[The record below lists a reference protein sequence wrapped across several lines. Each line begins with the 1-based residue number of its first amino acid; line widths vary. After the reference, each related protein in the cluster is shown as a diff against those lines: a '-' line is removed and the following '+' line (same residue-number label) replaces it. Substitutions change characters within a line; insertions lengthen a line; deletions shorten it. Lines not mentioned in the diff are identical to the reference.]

1 MSSSSDSELLA
12 QQVSGLNEKIRRLEQ
27 RLAEVEQVNSRLEK
41 AALITAR
48 SLQEISGHWNA
59 VYEAMRRT
67 ETVDLN
73 EEHSERD
80 DHVAI
85 ESTRTER
92 ADERSPL
99 AHS

>member
-1 MSSSSDSELLA
+1 MSSSDSELLA
-12 QQVSGLNEKIRRLEQ
+12 QQVSGLNEKITRLEQ
-27 RLAEVEQVNSRLEK
+27 RLAEVERVNSRLEQ

-48 SLQEISGHWNA
+48 SLQAISGHWDA

-67 ETVDLN
+67 ETVDSN
-73 EEHSERD
+73 EEHAERD
-80 DHVAI
+80 DHAAI
-85 ESTRTER
+85 ESTRTRR